1 MASQQ
6 AELVDR
12 QVPPT
17 QMRVDQM
24 MDTVDSVVCWLDN
37 AIPLL
42 QKIYIIIEMKTNGNR
57 GIKPENRMHGIDLC
71 GYTLCISS
79 SI

>member
-17 QMRVDQM
+17 QMRFDQM
-24 MDTVDSVVCWLDN
+24 MDTVHSMVRWLDN
-37 AIPLL
+37 SIPLM
-42 QKIYIIIEMKTNGNR
+42 QKNIILEIKTNGNR
-57 GIKPENRMHGIDLC
+57 GIKPEHRMHGIDLC
-71 GYTLCISS
+71 GHTLCI
-79 SI
+79 